1 MNNREKLVL
10 MEKIIRELEDL
21 VNSQT
26 SVLKKIGQIEAEN
39 INLGDKFLDDNLPD
53 VFEEVD
59 AALTQGTAIL
69 NEYMERRDAFV
80 KEHKLDAP
88 QETPEA

>member
-1 MNNREKLVL
+1 MD
-10 MEKIIRELEDL
+10 KIIREIDDL

-39 INLGDKFLDDNLPD
+39 INLGDKFLDDKLPE

-59 AALTQGTAIL
+59 AALTQATAIQA
-69 NEYMERRDAFV
+69 EYTERRDAFV
-80 KEHKLDAP
+80 KEFKLDESL
-88 QETPEA
+88 ETPEEAWTRCH